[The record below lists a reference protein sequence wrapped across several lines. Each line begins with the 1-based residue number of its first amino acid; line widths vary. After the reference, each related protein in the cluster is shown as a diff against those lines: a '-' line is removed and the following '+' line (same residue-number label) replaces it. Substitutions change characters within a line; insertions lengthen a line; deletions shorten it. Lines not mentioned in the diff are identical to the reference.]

1 MQETQIAGST
11 QRISN
16 LLENS
21 DNYNNIYKLEEQLSH
36 REEAVARG
44 NNLLVIG
51 TKMGEQ
57 K

>member
-1 MQETQIAGST
+1 MQETQIEGST
-11 QRISN
+11 ERIAN

-21 DNYNNIYKLEEQLSH
+21 DNYKKIYKLEEQLSY

-44 NNLLVIG
+44 NNLLIIG
-51 TKMGEQ
+51 RKME